1 MGRLK
6 EWIIIGAFVLACLFF
21 AGLGTSVQADEA
33 HSNVAGSGDT
43 AGSMDVV
50 KPGMT
55 PIYGSVIKDGSYKID
70 VSSSSYFF
78 SVDDCLLTVKDGKM
92 EAKMTLSSHSYLL
105 LYLGTGKEAAAA
117 PAEDYVD
124 FTDENGRCTFT
135 IPVEALNAGIDCAAF
150 SKNRSKWYDRVL
162 VFEAASLPAEA
173 LPFELPDYSKIEKA
187 MKAYES
193 TETTEEGKKEE
204 KTTQADSSDTSAEA
218 WEAAEAMDVGIKDGE
233 YSIEVNMTG
242 GSGRASISS
251 PTLLKVKDG
260 RAYGKLIWS
269 STYYDYMIVG
279 GKKFLNETK
288 DGGNSVFTIP
298 ISAMD
303 QVIPVIADTTAMGD
317 PVEISYSLTFYEG
330 SIGDKGLIP
339 QEAAKK
345 VLIFA
350 LIIIVVGAI
359 INHFV
364 KKKRKG
370 R

>member
-1 MGRLK
+1 MGRIK
-6 EWIIIGAFVLACLFF
+6 KWMIIGTFALTCLLF
-21 AGLGTSVQADEA
+21 AGLGRSVKADEA

-43 AGSMDVV
+43 AGSVDVV

-55 PIYGSVIKDGSYKID
+55 PIYGDVVKDGSYKVE

-92 EAKMTLSSHSYLL
+92 EAKMTISSHSYLL

-124 FTDENGRCTFT
+124 FVDENGRCTFT

-162 VFEAASLPAEA
+162 VFEAASLPPEA
-173 LPFELPDYSKIEKA
+173 LPFELPDYNKIQKA

-193 TETTEEGKKEE
+193 TETTEEGQEE
-204 KTTQADSSDTSAEA
+204 ASQQGSSATSADA
-218 WEAAEAMDVGIKDGE
+218 WEAAEAMDVGLKDGE

-251 PTLLKVKDG
+251 PTLLTVKDG
-260 RAYGKLIWS
+260 KAYGKLIWS

-279 GKKFLNETK
+279 GEKFLNETK

-303 QVIPVIADTTAMGD
+303 TVIPVIADTTAMGN

-364 KKKRKG
+364 KKTRKG

>member
-6 EWIIIGAFVLACLFF
+6 EWIIIGVFVLACLLF

-55 PIYGSVIKDGSYKID
+55 PIYGCVIKDGSYKVD

-78 SVDDCLLTVKDGKM
+78 NVDDCLLTVKDGEMK
-92 EAKMTLSSHSYLL
+92 AKMTISSHSYLL
-105 LYLGTGKEAAAA
+105 LYLGTGEEAAAA

-124 FTDENGRCTFT
+124 FVDENGRCTFT

-162 VFEAASLPAEA
+162 VFEAASLPPEA

-193 TETTEEGKKEE
+193 TETTEAGQDEE
-204 KTTQADSSDTSAEA
+204 TSRTGSSATSADA
-218 WEAAEAMDVGIKDGE
+218 WEAAEAMDVGLKDGE

-251 PTLLKVKDG
+251 PTLLTVKDG
-260 RAYGKLIWS
+260 KAYGRLIWS

-279 GKKFLNETK
+279 GEKFLNETK

-303 QVIPVIADTTAMGD
+303 KVIPVIADTTAMGN

-364 KKKRKG
+364 KMKRKG